1 MKKVAEILREKSNPA
16 VVTVAP
22 DSSVYDAIRTMAER
36 GIGAV
41 VVLDGETVLGML
53 TERDY
58 ARKIVLQDRSSR
70 TTKVRDIMTESVY
83 YVRPED
89 TREHCMALMTERHF
103 RHLPVIH
110 EQKLVGLVSIGDL
123 VKDVMSEQKFIIT
136 ELERY
141 ISGEHR

>member
-1 MKKVAEILREKSNPA
+1 
-16 VVTVAP
+16 
-22 DSSVYDAIRTMAER
+22 
-36 GIGAV
+36 
-41 VVLDGETVLGML
+41 ML

-70 TTKVRDIMTESVY
+70 TTKVRDIMTDSVY

-103 RHLPVIH
+103 RHCPSSMNRNWSAWCRSATWSGCD
-110 EQKLVGLVSIGDL
+110 ERA
-123 VKDVMSEQKFIIT
+123 KFIIT

-141 ISGEHR
+141 ISGER

>member
-41 VVLDGETVLGML
+41 VVVDGETVLGML

-70 TTKVRDIMTESVY
+70 TTKVRDIMTDSVY
-83 YVRPED
+83 YVRP
-89 TREHCMALMTERHF
+89 RHPRALHGAHDRAPLPAPARH
-103 RHLPVIH
+103 P
-110 EQKLVGLVSIGDL
+110 
-123 VKDVMSEQKFIIT
+123 
-136 ELERY
+136 
-141 ISGEHR
+141 

>member
-41 VVLDGETVLGML
+41 VVVDGETVLGML

-70 TTKVRDIMTESVY
+70 TTKVRDIMTDSVY

-110 EQKLVGLVSIGDL
+110 EQKLVGRCRSATGQ
-123 VKDVMSEQKFIIT
+123 DVMSEQKFIIT

-141 ISGEHR
+141 ISGER

>member
-1 MKKVAEILREKSNPA
+1 M
-16 VVTVAP
+16 AP

-41 VVLDGETVLGML
+41 VVVDGETVLGML
-53 TERDY
+53 TERL
-58 ARKIVLQDRSSR
+58 RPQDRAAGPPSR
-70 TTKVRDIMTESVY
+70 TTKVRDIMTDSVY

-141 ISGEHR
+141 ISGER